1 MMDMYEIQKFLHST
15 KHPETF
21 NEGRK
26 RILDLLEEISQVY
39 KETMNKTVEG
49 LCDICGKGNTS
60 DIFKLKDLVPGY
72 KRRPNKSPRLCYNHF
87 CGWNLSLTKHQFDTV
102 YKKCHA
108 AGDDTKKL
116 SYFVTQSEMHSK
128 YGLTDEEVDLH
139 FATYLSK
146 QLLKEAKLYKLKEI
160 A

>member
-1 MMDMYEIQKFLHST
+1 MNMSNIQQFLYSN
-15 KHPETF
+15 KRPETF
-21 NEGRK
+21 DQGRK

-49 LCDICGKGNTS
+49 LCDICGQGNTS

-72 KRRPNKSPRLCYNHF
+72 KRRPNKSPRLCYSHF
-87 CGWNLSLTKHQFDTV
+87 CGWNLSLTKHQSDTV
-102 YKKCHA
+102 FKRCYA
-108 AGDDTKKL
+108 AGDDASKICHF
-116 SYFVTQSEMHSK
+116 STQKDMYRK

-146 QLLKEAKLYKLKEI
+146 QLLKEAKLYKLKETI
-160 A
+160 